1 MKEDSKLGVG
11 MKVEGWSSQW
21 RMEMGQKIESEKLI
35 RQIHLSC
42 QAGLGALLEFEMIY
56 LKES

>member
-1 MKEDSKLGVG
+1 

-21 RMEMGQKIESEKLI
+21 KMEMGQKIESEKLI
-35 RQIHLSC
+35 RQIQLSC
-42 QAGLGALLEFEMIY
+42 QAGLSALLEFEMIY